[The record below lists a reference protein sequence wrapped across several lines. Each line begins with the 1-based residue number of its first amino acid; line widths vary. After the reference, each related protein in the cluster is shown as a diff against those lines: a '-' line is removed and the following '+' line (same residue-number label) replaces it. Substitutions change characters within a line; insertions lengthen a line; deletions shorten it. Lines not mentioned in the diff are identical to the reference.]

1 MMNKI
6 VLAFLSLA
14 MPLATMA
21 QGDCKIKGQADKS
34 RSGEY
39 VYVTYGRS
47 VADSAK
53 IASDG
58 SFVLDMRADDQ
69 LYSCGEKN
77 SRKSVAFVCEK
88 GTVKIDLLKGQIE
101 GGKQNKLLSE
111 LKSSLQKPETLYEQE
126 MKSLS
131 EAAMSEKEKETK
143 AEEIYSK
150 AVEDLKSAVKECV
163 KHNPSSQVAAY
174 ALCYVYSMLSV
185 EEFFDFYDLLSEKTR
200 QYPQLNDIYKSFEAQ
215 RKTAEGK
222 MFVDFTIK
230 GGSLSATDVS
240 LSDFVGKG
248 RYVLVDFWATWC
260 GPCKREI
267 PNLRQIYKD
276 FGDKITVLS
285 VAVWDKREATE
296 KFIKQNDMP
305 WNHIVDAQQI
315 PTDAYGISGI
325 PQIILF
331 APDGTIVKRDL
342 RGEQIRQLLE
352 EVLK

>member
-1 MMNKI
+1 MNKI

-21 QGDCKIKGQADKS
+21 QSTCKIKGQADKS
-34 RSGEY
+34 LSGEY
-39 VYVTYGRS
+39 VYVTYGTS

-53 IASDG
+53 ISSDG
-58 SFVLDMRADDQ
+58 SFAFSMGADEQ
-69 LYSCGEKN
+69 LYACGEKN

-88 GTVKIDLLKGQIE
+88 GEVKIDLLTGQIE

-111 LKSSLQKPETLYEQE
+111 LKSSLQKPENLYEKE
-126 MKSLS
+126 MKTLS
-131 EAAMSEKEKETK
+131 ETTMSEKEKESK
-143 AEEIYSK
+143 AEEIYTK
-150 AVEDLKSAVKECV
+150 AVESLKSTVKECV
-163 KHNPSSQVAAY
+163 KHNPSSQVASY
-174 ALCYVYSMLSV
+174 ALSYVYSMLSV
-185 EEFFDFYDLLSEKTR
+185 EEFFDFYDLLTENAR
-200 QYPQLNDIYKSFEAQ
+200 QYPQLKEIYKSFDAQ

-230 GGSLSATDVS
+230 GGSLSGTDVS

-248 RYVLVDFWATWC
+248 KYVLVDFWATWC

-315 PTDAYGISGI
+315 PTDAYGIAGI

-342 RGEQIRQLLE
+342 RGEQIRQQIE